1 MFIKENI
8 MLAIAGLKAN
18 KMRSV
23 LTMLGIIIGIS
34 SVISIVSIGSA
45 LTASMNKL
53 MSDMGASNIYCYVHQ
68 KGDKE
73 KGMEDSDLMSLEDI
87 DVLKSKFKNKILDV
101 AVSENST
108 SGAAKASGRDTAN
121 VYITGVNDGYK
132 NVENFKLIKGRY
144 ISSKDMK
151 GNKTTA
157 VVSDKL
163 VQRIFPNESNP
174 LGKEFKV
181 YDFTE
186 GNVTTYT
193 IVGVYEF
200 KKSMFNGQNSGK
212 EEDIFTAVY
221 TPITTVKENS
231 EIKNYSQLIIKP
243 DSNVDSTKLT
253 DELRTYFEKK
263 YENNKYYRMGVY
275 NGQDDIEMFNGVF
288 KIISIV
294 ISIIAAISLLVGGIG
309 VMNIMLVSVT
319 ERTKEI
325 GTRKA
330 LGAKKSHIKMQF
342 ITEAMIICALG
353 GIIGIFLGISTGIIA
368 CIVLKAPISVSIV
381 TIIISLT
388 FSMAIG
394 VFFGYY
400 PAKKAAQMD
409 PIEALR
415 YE

>member
-18 KMRSV
+18 KMRSM

-45 LTASMNKL
+45 LTASMNNL
-53 MSDMGASNIYCYVHQ
+53 MSDMGASNIYSYVYQ
-68 KGDKE
+68 KSDKE
-73 KGMEDSDLMSLEDI
+73 KDMEDSDLFSLEDI
-87 DVLKSKFKNKILDV
+87 ENLKNKFSNKILDIS
-101 AVSENST
+101 VSENSD
-108 SGAAKASGRDTAN
+108 SGSAKASGRDTAN
-121 VYITGVNDGYK
+121 VYVRGVNDGYE
-132 NVENFKLIKGRY
+132 NVENFKLLKGRF
-144 ISSKDMK
+144 ISAKDIR
-151 GNKTTA
+151 GNKNTA

-163 VQRIFPNESNP
+163 TQRLFKNESNP
-174 LGKEFKV
+174 LGKEFKIA
-181 YDFTE
+181 DFSGE
-186 GNVTTYT
+186 NVTTYT

-200 KKSMFNGQNSGK
+200 KKSMFNGNNSGK

-221 TPITTVKENS
+221 IPITTVKES
-231 EIKNYSQLIIKP
+231 SKLKNYDQLTIKP
-243 DSNVDSTKLT
+243 KPNVDSTKLT
-253 DELRTYFEKK
+253 DELNNYFDKK
-263 YENNKYYRMGVY
+263 YKSNKYYTMEAY
-275 NGQDDIEMFNGVF
+275 NGQDDVEAFNGVF

-294 ISIIAAISLLVGGIG
+294 ISVIAAISLLVGGIG

-319 ERTKEI
+319 ERTREI

-330 LGAKKSHIKMQF
+330 LGAKNSHIKMQF

-353 GIIGIFLGISTGIIA
+353 GAIGITLGISTGIIA
-368 CIVLKAPISVSIV
+368 CIILKAPISVSIT

-400 PAKKAAQMD
+400 PAKKAAQLD